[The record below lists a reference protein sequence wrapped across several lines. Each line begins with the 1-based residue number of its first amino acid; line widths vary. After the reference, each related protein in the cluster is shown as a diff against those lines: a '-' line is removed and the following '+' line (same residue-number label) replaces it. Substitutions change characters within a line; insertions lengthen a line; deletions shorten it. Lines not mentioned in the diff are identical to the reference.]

1 MPETQRFVAAAFCII
16 RDSKLLLVRSRNKR
30 AFYLPGGKIEIGE
43 SHLDAVCRELSEELA
58 ISLDRS
64 SLTLYGVFVAQA
76 YGEPEGVFVELHC
89 FMGSYE
95 GTIRA
100 SGEIADVEFFTLDSY
115 RAMPETA
122 PAVVLLLRQL
132 HADALIA

>member
-30 AFYLPGGKIEIGE
+30 ALYLPGGKIEIGE
-43 SHLDAVCRELSEELA
+43 SHIEAVCRELSEELS

-64 SLTLYGVFVAQA
+64 SLSLYGVFVAQA

-89 FMGSYE
+89 FMGSYD
-95 GTIRA
+95 GSIRA
-100 SGEIADVEFFTLDSY
+100 SAEIADVQFVTLESY
-115 RAMPETA
+115 LSMPETA
-122 PAVVLLLRQL
+122 PAVVLLMKQL
-132 HADALIA
+132 QSESRIS

>member
-132 HADALIA
+132 HADALVA